1 MYDLHTYIPNYIYRC
16 LGIYRDGTLP
26 IMSRN
31 LQGWNI
37 TNQGREFTGMEL
49 CSVCNGRRTHCFTSG
64 YFRQTGVTD
73 RLMEVY
79 KFRRALTEI
88 TGMELNI
95 CITMRKNSFEALTQI
110 MTSRAAPFAAKN
122 LDRLHFRPFK
132 VI

>member
-1 MYDLHTYIPNYIYRC
+1 MWRSLQGRNITNQGREFTGMEHYKSC

-95 CITMRKNSFEALTQI
+95 CITMRKKSFEALTQI
-110 MTSRAAPFAAKN
+110 VAY
-122 LDRLHFRPFK
+122 
-132 VI
+132 